1 MRGDPRAF
9 VHPAQV
15 LGGGGQG
22 VSVAAAAR
30 AESTAAVGS
39 MQWITQ
45 RLGRIVLHV
54 VVIGLTLAWVIPT
67 AGLILSS
74 FRPFS
79 AIATGGWWPA
89 LPPPYQFTLDNYS
102 QVFAQSTLGTAIFNS
117 FMVSIPSTVI
127 PVTIAAFAAYAF
139 AWMKFPFRDWIFL
152 AFVGLLAV
160 PLQLTFVPVLSFFVA
175 HGIVPDNLTSLGLP
189 PWIGLWLAHAGYGL
203 PFSTYLLA
211 NFFRQLPS
219 DLFESAEIDG
229 AGTLTVFFRIVL
241 PLSVPAL
248 ASLIIFQFLWVWNDL
263 LVALIYVGGSAD
275 VAPITVTLVN
285 LVGSHGQNYQVLTAA
300 AFFSMIVPLV
310 VFLSLQR
317 YFVRGI
323 LAGSVKG

>member
-1 MRGDPRAF
+1 M
-9 VHPAQV
+9 
-15 LGGGGQG
+15 
-22 VSVAAAAR
+22 SVAAAAR
-30 AESTAAVGS
+30 TESTAAFGS
-39 MQWITQ
+39 MQWISQ

-54 VVIGLTLAWVIPT
+54 AVIGLTVAWVVPT
-67 AGLILSS
+67 AGLVISS

-79 AIATGGWWPA
+79 AIATSGWWAA
-89 LPPPYQFTLDNYS
+89 LSPPYQFTLDNYN
-102 QVFAQSTLGTAIFNS
+102 QLFAQSNLGTAIFNS
-117 FMVSIPSTVI
+117 FMVSVPSTVI

-139 AWMKFPFRDWIFL
+139 AWMKFPGRDWIFL

-160 PLQLTFVPVLSFFVA
+160 PLQLTFIPVLKFYVD
-175 HGIVPDNLTSLGLP
+175 HGITIENLMALNLP
-189 PWIGLWLAHAGYGL
+189 PWVGLWLAHAGYGL

-211 NFFRQLPS
+211 NFFRALPS

-229 AGTLTVFFRIVL
+229 AGTLTVFFRIIL

-263 LVALIYVGGSAD
+263 LVALIYVGGSPE
-275 VAPITVTLVN
+275 VAPLTVN
-285 LVGSHGQNYQVLTAA
+285 LAGLTNSLGQGYQLLTAA

>member
-1 MRGDPRAF
+1 M
-9 VHPAQV
+9 
-15 LGGGGQG
+15 
-22 VSVAAAAR
+22 S
-30 AESTAAVGS
+30 
-39 MQWITQ
+39 Q

-54 VVIGLTLAWVIPT
+54 VVIGLTLAWVVPT
-67 AGLILSS
+67 LGLVLSS

-79 AIATGGWWPA
+79 AIATSGWWA
-89 LPPPYQFTLDNYS
+89 AISPPYAFTLDNYN
-102 QVFAQSTLGTAIFNS
+102 QLFAQSNLGTAIFNS
-117 FMVSIPSTVI
+117 FMVSVPSTVI

-139 AWMKFPFRDWIFL
+139 AWMKFPARDWIFL

-160 PLQLTFVPVLSFFVA
+160 PLQLTFIPVLKFYVE
-175 HGIVPDNLTSLGLP
+175 HGITIENLTALNLP
-189 PWIGLWLAHAGYGL
+189 PWVGLWLAHAGYGL

-211 NFFRQLPS
+211 NFFRALPS

-229 AGTLTVFFRIVL
+229 AGTLTVFFRI
-241 PLSVPAL
+241 
-248 ASLIIFQFLWVWNDL
+248 
-263 LVALIYVGGSAD
+263 YVGGTAS

-285 LVGSHGQNYQVLTAA
+285 LVGSYGQNYQVLTAA

>member
-1 MRGDPRAF
+1 M
-9 VHPAQV
+9 
-15 LGGGGQG
+15 
-22 VSVAAAAR
+22 SVATAGR
-30 AESTAAVGS
+30 LESTAAAWS
-39 MQWITQ
+39 LPWLAQ
-45 RLGRIVLHV
+45 RLQRSLLHIA
-54 VVIGLTLAWVIPT
+54 VIGLTLVWIIPT
-67 AGLILSS
+67 LGLLASS
-74 FRPFS
+74 FRP
-79 AIATGGWWPA
+79 AAQIITTGWWTA
-89 LPPPYQFTLDNYS
+89 LSPPLQFTIQNYQDMLS
-102 QVFAQSTLGTAIFNS
+102 QSNMGTAIFNS

-127 PVTIAAFAAYAF
+127 PVTIAAFAAFAF

-160 PLQLTFVPVLSFFVA
+160 PLQLTFVPVLTFFVA
-175 HGIVPDNLTSLGLP
+175 HGIVPDNLTSIGLP
-189 PWIGLWLAHAGYGL
+189 PWVGLWLAHAGYGL

-275 VAPITVTLVN
+275 VAPLTVN
-285 LVGSHGQNYQVLTAA
+285 LANLTNSLGQGYELLTAA
-300 AFFSMIVPLV
+300 AFFSMVVPLA